1 MATSHTTHTPPQP
14 RPGESPTESPTGA
27 PERPDEVTDALPG
40 WLAGLVKAG
49 FRPWTT
55 MYTLGAIAV
64 VLGILVLSWPGATLL
79 VMAVLFGCY
88 MLVTGVM
95 GLVEG
100 FSDRHAGTGMRVG
113 YVIMGVLGIVLGL
126 YCLRRIDVTVL
137 ILAFLLSV
145 FWIMRGI
152 MDISASAARGAVAGG
167 AVAGNGWLAVT
178 GVLTLLAGVVVL
190 FWPGITLSILVA
202 FAGAWL
208 LFYGLLMIFGGFRLH
223 RLAGKA

>member
-14 RPGESPTESPTGA
+14 RPGELPTESPTGA

-100 FSDRHAGTGMRVG
+100 FSDRHAGT
-113 YVIMGVLGIVLGL
+113 
-126 YCLRRIDVTVL
+126 
-137 ILAFLLSV
+137 
-145 FWIMRGI
+145 
-152 MDISASAARGAVAGG
+152 
-167 AVAGNGWLAVT
+167 
-178 GVLTLLAGVVVL
+178 
-190 FWPGITLSILVA
+190 
-202 FAGAWL
+202 
-208 LFYGLLMIFGGFRLH
+208 
-223 RLAGKA
+223 